1 MACSSGGFHGNTR
14 IYIGCGMVLF
24 HPNVVE
30 GPCVRL
36 VDGAKVGNA
45 KLVHHVDMGT
55 IQIAIE

>member
-1 MACSSGGFHGNTR
+1 MACSNGGFHGNTR

-24 HPNVVE
+24 HPNIVE

-36 VDGAKVGNA
+36 VDGAKVGNT

-55 IQIAIE
+55 I